1 MFKYP
6 MTGIA
11 VCCAPAAIGH
21 AAAVPAMPMKSRR
34 RIAYSKARSQTNR
47 SQSCRKGSGGRYGR
61 AQALS
66 RKIELRGRK
75 LSPAGLTEREKAE
88 YTKLE
93 ALFHDDDRL
102 LSREFELTMKQF
114 NAEVRGGDP
123 LSDEERRDVAELKKR
138 FPPDP
143 ERAKLSEPFSRIL
156 RKLEEQEGKKG

>member
-34 RIAYSKARSQTNR
+34 RIAYSKARGQTNR

-114 NAEVRGGDP
+114 NAEVRGGGKPRSYRDTKDIAIECV
-123 LSDEERRDVAELKKR
+123 SWCYRRG
-138 FPPDP
+138 
-143 ERAKLSEPFSRIL
+143 RAASAARQGRAPSRS
-156 RKLEEQEGKKG
+156 

>member
-1 MFKYP
+1 MSARQLRARLNRLP
-6 MTGIA
+6 QPPTE
-11 VCCAPAAIGH
+11 VIGEDRNRDR
-21 AAAVPAMPMKSRR
+21 KRR
-34 RIAYSKARSQTNR
+34 E
-47 SQSCRKGSGGRYGR
+47 
-61 AQALS
+61 
-66 RKIELRGRK
+66 ELRGRK

-123 LSDEERRDVAELKKR
+123 LSDEEMRVVAELKKR

-156 RKLEEQEGKKG
+156 RKLEEQEGK

>member
-1 MFKYP
+1 
-6 MTGIA
+6 MTA
-11 VCCAPAAIGH
+11 RQLHARLDRLPQPPTEVIGEDRNRDR
-21 AAAVPAMPMKSRR
+21 KRR
-34 RIAYSKARSQTNR
+34 E
-47 SQSCRKGSGGRYGR
+47 
-61 AQALS
+61 
-66 RKIELRGRK
+66 ELRGRK
-75 LSPAGLTEREKAE
+75 LSPAGPTEREKAE

>member
-1 MFKYP
+1 MSARQLRARLNRLP
-6 MTGIA
+6 QPPTE
-11 VCCAPAAIGH
+11 VIGEDRNRDR
-21 AAAVPAMPMKSRR
+21 KRR
-34 RIAYSKARSQTNR
+34 E
-47 SQSCRKGSGGRYGR
+47 
-61 AQALS
+61 
-66 RKIELRGRK
+66 ELRGRK

-143 ERAKLSEPFSRIL
+143 ERAKVSEPFSRIL
-156 RKLEEQEGKKG
+156 RKLEEQEGK